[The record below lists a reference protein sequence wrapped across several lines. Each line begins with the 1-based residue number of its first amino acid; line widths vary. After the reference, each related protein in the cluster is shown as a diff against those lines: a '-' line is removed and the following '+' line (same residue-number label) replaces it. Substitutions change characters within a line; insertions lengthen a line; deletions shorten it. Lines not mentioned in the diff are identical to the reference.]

1 MARDETDWN
10 GELKEWTATP
20 NRERKDLKINL
31 KIVKINEGWSGV
43 KRIRKVLND
52 HSLKMGTNLLYAIH
66 VTF

>member
-1 MARDETDWN
+1 MVGDKIDWSE
-10 GELKEWTATP
+10 GTMGWIAAP